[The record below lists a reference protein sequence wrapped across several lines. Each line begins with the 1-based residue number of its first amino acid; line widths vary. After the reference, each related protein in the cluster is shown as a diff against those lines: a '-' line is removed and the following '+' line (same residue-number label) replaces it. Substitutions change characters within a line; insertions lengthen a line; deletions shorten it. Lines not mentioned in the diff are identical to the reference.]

1 MNYMDVYTPYSL
13 LFMVVVTI
21 CIMLSALLIAY
32 FTVMT
37 KRKYLFWCYLFV
49 QTGLLV
55 WLCSKILELIA
66 PVQEIMLMHL
76 RFQIV
81 GVCLLIP
88 ALVLFYIALR
98 KRKTGKKLLLHMIIV
113 GIAILTCAA
122 GAVLTVPKWIFD
134 YSPICAFLLWN
145 GFIFHKRRS
154 IFTELSE
161 ISIDAFMERAED
173 AILIFDRSGKL
184 MDCNRNAKV
193 IFPFIN
199 NEYTIDCFNNYLR
212 LQIISGSIFS
222 AAAEN
227 DAKPQEISLTYDGGT
242 HYYMFAET
250 ELKNNKNLLIAT
262 ILTFHNITEKTL
274 LLAELEKKNLQ
285 LEELNGKLKDYIAVS
300 HRLDVETEKNRA
312 VMEIEETLGQHIAEL
327 LGDLETLEKT
337 AQSESDDMI
346 KEKLSQYIENGRSVM
361 SDIRNT
367 VESLTTYNEKEEK

>member
-1 MNYMDVYTPYSL
+1 MDVYTPYSL

-21 CIMLSALLIAY
+21 CIILSALLIAY

-49 QTGLLV
+49 QTCLLV

-66 PVQEIMLMHL
+66 PVQEIMLIHL
-76 RFQIV
+76 KFQIV

-98 KRKTGKKLLLHMIIV
+98 KRKTGKKLRLYIIIA

-161 ISIDAFMERAED
+161 MSIDAFMERAED
-173 AILIFDRSGKL
+173 AILIFDRAGKL
-184 MDCNRNAKV
+184 MDYNRHAKV

-199 NEYTIDCFNNYLR
+199 NEYTIDCFNSYLR
-212 LQIISGSIFS
+212 LQIISGSIIS
-222 AAAEN
+222 AAKN
-227 DAKPQEISLTYDGGT
+227 DAKPQEISLTYDGST
-242 HYYMFAET
+242 HYYMFAQT

-262 ILTFHNITEKTL
+262 ILTFHDITEMTL
-274 LLAELEKKNLQ
+274 LVDELEKKNLQ
-285 LEELNGKLKDYIAVS
+285 LEELNSKLKDYIAVS

-312 VMEIEETLGQHIAEL
+312 VMKIEETLGQHIAEL

-337 AQSESDDMI
+337 ADSESDDMI

-367 VESLTTYNEKEEK
+367 VESLTTYNEKEEKKHD